1 MGRDR
6 EWSTRVKELLVIS
19 GKGGTGKT
27 TVVGSFAA
35 LAPSKVLADADVDA
49 PNLHLLLDPD
59 QVEQHPYSGAD
70 LASVDRKVCI
80 ECGRCTDTCAFE
92 AVRNGVVDARR
103 CEGCGTCA
111 LVCPEDAI
119 RMIPQTTGRVY
130 LSNTRFGALVHAR
143 LIAGAEASGKLVTQV
158 RQRARAAAEER
169 HADLI
174 LTDGSPG
181 IGCPVIAS
189 LSGVD
194 AALIVSEPTP
204 SGLHDLGRVLQV
216 AAHFGVPAAVSVN
229 KWDINPDLTRAVE
242 RLSTAL
248 GATTLARI
256 PFDQAVVDA
265 TVAATPV
272 VEWTR
277 GEASKAV
284 RALWEDTASWG
295 ALT

>member
-1 MGRDR
+1 
-6 EWSTRVKELLVIS
+6 VKELLVIS

-49 PNLHLLLDPD
+49 PNLHLLLSPT
-59 QVEQHPYSGAD
+59 QLEELPYSGAD
-70 LASVDRKVCI
+70 LAVVDRDACTQ
-80 ECGRCTDTCAFE
+80 CGRCTEVCEFAAIRD
-92 AVRNGVVDARR
+92 GSVDRRR

-111 LVCPEDAI
+111 LLCPADAI

-130 LSNTRFGALVHAR
+130 LSDTRFGPLVHAQ

-158 RQRARAAAEER
+158 RQRARAAAEQR
-169 HADLI
+169 HVDLI

-181 IGCPVIAS
+181 IGCPIIAS

-194 AALIVSEPTP
+194 AALVITEPTP

-216 AAHFGVPAAVSVN
+216 AAHFGVPTAVSVN
-229 KWDINPDLTRAVE
+229 KWDINADLTRAIE
-242 RLSTAL
+242 RLSAAL
-248 GATTLARI
+248 GATTLPRI

-272 VEWTR
+272 VEWAH

-284 RALWEDTASWG
+284 RALWEDITSWD

>member
-1 MGRDR
+1 VR
-6 EWSTRVKELLVIS
+6 ELLVIS

-27 TVVGSFAA
+27 TVVGSFAV

-59 QVEQHPYSGAD
+59 QLEERPYSGAH
-70 LASVDRKVCI
+70 LASVDQQACT
-80 ECGRCTDTCAFE
+80 ECGRCTEVCEFG

-111 LVCPEDAI
+111 LVCPADAI

-130 LSNTRFGALVHAR
+130 ISSTRFGLLVHAR
-143 LIAGAEASGKLVTQV
+143 LTAGAEASGKLVTQV
-158 RQRARAAAEER
+158 RQRARAAAEQR
-169 HADLI
+169 HVELI

-194 AALIVSEPTP
+194 AALIISEPTP

-216 AAHFGVPAAVSVN
+216 AAHFGVPTAVSVN
-229 KWDINPDLTRAVE
+229 KWDINSDLTRAVE
-242 RLSTAL
+242 RLSAAL
-248 GATTLARI
+248 GATTLVRI
-256 PFDQAVVDA
+256 PFDPAVVDA
-265 TVAATPV
+265 TVEATPV
-272 VEWTR
+272 VEWSD
-277 GEASKAV
+277 GDASKAI
-284 RALWEDTASWG
+284 RALWEDITSWG

>member
-1 MGRDR
+1 M
-6 EWSTRVKELLVIS
+6 KELLVIS

-35 LAPSKVLADADVDA
+35 LAPFKVLADADVDA
-49 PNLHLLLDPD
+49 PNLHLLLAPD
-59 QVEQHPYSGAD
+59 QLEESPYSGSD
-70 LASVDRKVCI
+70 LASVDRKACT
-80 ECGRCTDTCAFE
+80 ECGRCTDLCEFE
-92 AVRNGVVDARR
+92 AIRNGVVDARR

-111 LVCPEDAI
+111 LVCPVDAI
-119 RMIPQTTGRVY
+119 GMAPQTTGRVY
-130 LSNTRFGALVHAR
+130 LSSTRFGPLVHAQ
-143 LIAGAEASGKLVTQV
+143 LMAGAEASGKLVTQV
-158 RQRARAAAEER
+158 RQRARAAAEQR
-169 HADLI
+169 HVDLI

-216 AAHFGVPAAVSVN
+216 AAHFGVPTAVSVN
-229 KWDINPDLTRAVE
+229 KWDINADLTRAIE
-242 RLSTAL
+242 RLSIAL
-248 GATTLARI
+248 GATTLTRI
-256 PFDQAVVDA
+256 PFDPAVVDA

-272 VEWTR
+272 VEWAY

-284 RALWEDTASWG
+284 RALWKDVASWG

>member
-1 MGRDR
+1 VR
-6 EWSTRVKELLVIS
+6 ELLVIS

-27 TVVGSFAA
+27 TVVGSFAV

-59 QVEQHPYSGAD
+59 QLEERPYSGAH
-70 LASVDRKVCI
+70 LASVDRQACT
-80 ECGRCTDTCAFE
+80 ECGRCTEVCEFG

-111 LVCPEDAI
+111 LVCPAGAI

-130 LSNTRFGALVHAR
+130 ISSTRFGLLVHAR
-143 LIAGAEASGKLVTQV
+143 LTAGAEASGKLVTQV
-158 RQRARAAAEER
+158 RQRARAAAEQR
-169 HADLI
+169 HVELI

-194 AALIVSEPTP
+194 SALIISEPTP

-216 AAHFGVPAAVSVN
+216 AAHFGVPTAVSVN
-229 KWDINPDLTRAVE
+229 KWDINSDLTRAVE
-242 RLSTAL
+242 RLSAAL
-248 GATTLARI
+248 GATTLVRI
-256 PFDQAVVDA
+256 PFDPAVVDA
-265 TVAATPV
+265 TVEATPV
-272 VEWTR
+272 VEWSD
-277 GEASKAV
+277 GDASKAI
-284 RALWEDTASWG
+284 RALWEDITSWG